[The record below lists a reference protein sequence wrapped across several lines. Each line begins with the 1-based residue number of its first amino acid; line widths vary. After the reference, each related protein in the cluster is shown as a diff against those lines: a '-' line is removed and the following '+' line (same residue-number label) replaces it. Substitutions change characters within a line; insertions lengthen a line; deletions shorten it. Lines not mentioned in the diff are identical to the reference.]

1 LVRQLLEGSEVERCL
16 PKQSGIEKNRS
27 FQRVAQK
34 ISKNTPME
42 LVQKVFF
49 LIVAML
55 WQFIRNW
62 PGHIINREIL
72 PMFVVGKR
80 FEYGPHDQM
89 TQMGSGKADAYIFS
103 DEVEVEAHKS
113 LFKTTNVYLAQ

>member
-1 LVRQLLEGSEVERCL
+1 
-16 PKQSGIEKNRS
+16 
-27 FQRVAQK
+27 
-34 ISKNTPME
+34 
-42 LVQKVFF
+42 
-49 LIVAML
+49 ML

-62 PGHIINREIL
+62 PGYIINREIL
-72 PMFVVGKR
+72 PRLMAGKR
-80 FEYGPHDQM
+80 FEYGPYDQM